1 MSRLESRLIQLQ
13 EMRNSTLES
22 YLFFVQRLL
31 SLSRKTKNI
40 LVMMTDYI
48 VLVFSFWSSLSIR
61 INDFYVASGDA
72 LLLIIVAPFIAL
84 PIFYSFGLYQS
95 FIRYANYRALITLIF
110 AVSIYT
116 LLWFIVVLVSDLI
129 DKPYDFLIINWL
141 TTIFFIG
148 GIRYIARWL
157 LSIKGHSTDN
167 VLIYGAGSAGIQLY
181 STILH
186 NPDMKTVAFVDDN
199 MAIQGKYI
207 EGLMVYAKS
216 NLSKIIEK
224 KAIKEILVAIPS
236 MTRIEKLNLLQGL
249 KGLPVVIRMLP
260 SLSDVTAG
268 RVSISDLKKVKID
281 DLLKRESRKPD
292 PNLLR
297 HDIDGMNILVTGA
310 GGSIGSELCREIIKL
325 GPGNLVLFDIS
336 EYALYLLE
344 AELLEEGLDI
354 ELITIIGNV
363 TNQERLE
370 QIITKHK
377 IDTIYHAAAYKH
389 VPMVEKNILAGV
401 RCNIFGTLSCCNAA
415 IKKGVKSLVFI
426 STDKAVRPTN
436 IMGATKRFA
445 EMILQSMA
453 KNHENESTRISIVR
467 FGNVLGS
474 SGSVVPLF
482 RKQIRNGGPVTV
494 TDPEIIRYFMT
505 LKESAQLVIQAG
517 AMGKYA
523 DIFLLDMDK
532 PVKVVDLARDM
543 IQLSGRTVR
552 DNDNPEGDIE
562 IIFTGLRPGEKLF
575 EELLIDEKSKTTK
588 HPKIMQALEKHL
600 GWDEIKEIIT
610 EIEVC
615 TKEEDLSGIKS
626 IFLESVDGY
635 NPK

>member
-1 MSRLESRLIQLQ
+1 MI
-13 EMRNSTLES
+13 NNTLEF
-22 YLFFVQRLL
+22 YLFFVQKLL

-40 LVMMTDYI
+40 LVMITDYI

-61 INDFYVASGDA
+61 INDFYIASGDS
-72 LLLIIVAPFIAL
+72 LLLIIIAPFIAL

-116 LLWFIVVLVSDLI
+116 FLWFVVVLVSDLI
-129 DKPYDFLIINWL
+129 EKPYDFLIINWL

-157 LSIKGHSTDN
+157 LSIKGYSTNN
-167 VLIYGAGSAGIQLY
+167 VLIYGAGSAGVQLY

-186 NPDMKTVAFVDDN
+186 NPDMKAVAFVDDN
-199 MAIQGKYI
+199 EAIHGQYI
-207 EGLMVYAKS
+207 EGLMVYSKNS
-216 NLSKIIEK
+216 LEKIIEK
-224 KAIKEILVAIPS
+224 KGVKEVLIAIPS
-236 MTRIEKLNLLQGL
+236 MTRFEKSDLLQSL
-249 KGLPVVIRMLP
+249 KGLPVAIRMLP

-292 PNLLR
+292 PDLLR
-297 HDIDGMNILVTGA
+297 HDIDGMNVLVTGA
-310 GGSIGSELCREIIKL
+310 GGSIGSELCREIVKL
-325 GPGNLVLFDIS
+325 SPKNLVLFDIS
-336 EYALYLLE
+336 EYALYSLE
-344 AELLEEGLDI
+344 SELQEDGQNKN
-354 ELITIIGNV
+354 LITIIGNI

-370 QIITKHK
+370 QIITKFK

-389 VPMVEKNILAGV
+389 VPMVEKNIFAGV

-415 IKKGVKSLVFI
+415 IRKGVKSFVFI

-445 EMILQSMA
+445 EMILQA
-453 KNHENESTRISIVR
+453 LVKKNKPNDTRISIVR

-482 RKQIRNGGPVTV
+482 RRQIENGGPVTV

-517 AMGKYA
+517 AMGRLA
-523 DIFLLDMDK
+523 DIFLLDMGE

-543 IQLSGRTVR
+543 IKLSGRTLK
-552 DNDNPEGDIE
+552 DQENPEGDIE

-575 EELLIDEKSKTTK
+575 EELLIDDKSKSTE

-600 GWDEIKEIIT
+600 DWE
-610 EIEVC
+610 EIED
-615 TKEEDLSGIKS
+615 TMDMIEKSLKKEDFAGIKR
-626 IFLESVDGY
+626 IFLDSVDGY
-635 NPK
+635 NPR